1 MKVNKISILAQTREH
16 CIFVI
21 ITENSVIYYQMFASY
36 LLGGPLEAGDDG
48 ILDLVEVLDSLG
60 AVDEDVGAGGVGA
73 EAPDLPGLSDV
84 VLVLVSQVS
93 ATGLEVVT
101 SGNIALKLRRDKL
114 GKKIGFVV
122 ILLSCFLL
130 SSFIPAKIIRH
141 VRKILHE
148 D

>member
-101 SGNIALKLRRDKL
+101 SGNIALKLRRDKVQ
-114 GKKIGFVV
+114 KKNW
-122 ILLSCFLL
+122 IL
-130 SSFIPAKIIRH
+130 
-141 VRKILHE
+141 
-148 D
+148 